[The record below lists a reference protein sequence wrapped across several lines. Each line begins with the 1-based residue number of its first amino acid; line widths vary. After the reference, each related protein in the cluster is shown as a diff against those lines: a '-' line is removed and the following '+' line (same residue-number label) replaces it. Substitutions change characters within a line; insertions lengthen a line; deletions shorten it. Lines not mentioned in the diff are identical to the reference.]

1 MKKRIIAIALALTML
16 LSIPVSAA
24 AADKKDFV
32 DAGSISYGSIIL
44 DSQGTRLELDYV
56 YSDGMALNES
66 VTKTLTTE
74 LSAAGFP
81 SMTYKVDS
89 QMKSGQRFFAV
100 KCNDKDA
107 LSTMID
113 LIEGAAVP
121 AQVTSASDAAVSVSA
136 TDVSGSDAAE
146 TPSGTSADAE
156 PVDNTAATTA
166 DTSSAQ
172 CSLRALLDGPLWL
185 SADDSLRECAA
196 ATFPEFDI
204 SAPTATRIPD
214 GVSSSDIAYNEDKTG
229 VIVDILP
236 PPTYI
241 DHVIGGQTVQALMV
255 STIAYRFEVDRCTV
269 AGTLKKDYATTT
281 TTVATTT
288 TTAVATTTTTTTA
301 TTTTAITTASTT
313 ATTMTTTTTAV
324 PTAPYGDG
332 QAAYVNTRIKRLRLR
347 SGPGFTYSVV
357 RMLPKNTPVTVTS
370 TSNKTWFKVRLEDGT
385 EGYCY
390 SYYIAFKENDKG

>member
-32 DAGSISYGSIIL
+32 DAGSLSYGSIIL
-44 DSQGTRLELDYV
+44 DSQGARLELDYV

-81 SMTYKVDS
+81 SMTYKADS
-89 QMKSGQRFFAV
+89 QMKSGQRFFTV
-100 KCNDKDA
+100 KCDDKAA
-107 LSTMID
+107 LSDMID
-113 LIEGAAVP
+113 LIESAAVP
-121 AQVTSASDAAVSVSA
+121 AQVTSATDAAVSVSA
-136 TDVSGSDAAE
+136 TDVSGSDAAD

-156 PVDNTAATTA
+156 PVAATTA
-166 DTSSAQ
+166 DTTSAQ

-185 SADDSLRECAA
+185 SADGSLRECVAA
-196 ATFPEFDI
+196 AFPEFDI

-236 PPTYI
+236 PPTYV

-269 AGTLKKDYATTT
+269 AGTVKKELATTT
-281 TTVATTT
+281 TTTAATTT
-288 TTAVATTTTTTTA
+288 TTAATTATATTTTALTTA
-301 TTTTAITTASTT
+301 STTTTAITT
-313 ATTMTTTTTAV
+313 TTTA
-324 PTAPYGDG
+324 APIAPNGDG
-332 QAAYVNTRIKRLRLR
+332 QAAYVNTRFKRLRLR
-347 SGPGFTYSVV
+347 SGPGFTHSVV
-357 RMLPKNTPVTVTS
+357 RMLPKGTPVTVTS